1 MIKENAKLLNVAK
14 TYKSIYASVGLIED
28 FFETTSRYD

>member
-14 TYKSIYASVGLIED
+14 TYKAIYTNIGLIEE
-28 FFETTSRYD
+28 FFHTTTT